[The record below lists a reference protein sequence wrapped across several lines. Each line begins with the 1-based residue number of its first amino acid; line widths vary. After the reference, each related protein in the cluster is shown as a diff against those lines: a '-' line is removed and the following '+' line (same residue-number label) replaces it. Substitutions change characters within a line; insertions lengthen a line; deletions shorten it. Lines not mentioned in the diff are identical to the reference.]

1 MASSSHLA
9 DGETEAQRGHSSAEL
24 TPGLPASRE
33 NPPDSPTWLLLA
45 DHVTAEDTKAP
56 SKVSPENGGRL
67 CQVSKQLGEGRGDPP
82 P

>member
-1 MASSSHLA
+1 MK
-9 DGETEAQRGHSSAEL
+9 L

-45 DHVTAEDTKAP
+45 AHVTAEDTEAP
-56 SKVSPENGGRL
+56 SKVSPENRGRL

-82 P
+82 DHP